1 MGTPS
6 DPYDA
11 TRNGPLCPSAGTTAE
26 DADRIRGTNI
36 TDAIVN
42 LAEGSLVKMTL
53 DFTKIGR
60 FITEYDLSSRCNIT
74 MWDTIRFLISMSHI
88 HTDQHRDKWT

>member
-1 MGTPS
+1 MGTES

-36 TDAIVN
+36 TDAIVD
-42 LAEGSLVKMTL
+42 LAEGALVRKSC
-53 DFTKIGR
+53 F
-60 FITEYDLSSRCNIT
+60 S
-74 MWDTIRFLISMSHI
+74 
-88 HTDQHRDKWT
+88 